1 MATMEDTSSKD
12 RASSSKQLLDELLAE
27 PAERFERRI
36 QRAKKKEYSN
46 RCTPTAPLASMKSG
60 QRGARR

>member
-1 MATMEDTSSKD
+1 MQQEPAKSDD
-12 RASSSKQLLDELLAE
+12 LLLAELLSE

-46 RCTPTAPLASMKSG
+46 RSADDWTAHD
-60 QRGARR
+60 